1 MRQEQVEGDVRSRQA
16 ELRRQSDQ
24 ERRLKDEMQT
34 LRRSQGQAGLSAAL
48 CPCFSNSA
56 LATPDRSANGRC
68 CKGGGCCR

>member
-34 LRRSQGQAGLSAAL
+34 LRRSQGQTRISAAF
-48 CPCFSNSA
+48 CPCHPSPA
-56 LATPDRSANGRC
+56 QATSYVSSKGRY